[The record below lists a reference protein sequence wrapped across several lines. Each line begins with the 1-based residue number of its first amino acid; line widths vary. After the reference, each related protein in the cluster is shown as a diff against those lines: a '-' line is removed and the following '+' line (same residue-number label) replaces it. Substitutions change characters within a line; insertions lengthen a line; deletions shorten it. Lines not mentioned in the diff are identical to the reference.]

1 LARRRLEETRDRV
14 AAQASRIRA
23 QD

>member
-14 AAQASRIRA
+14 AAQAPRIGT